1 MSTPNPYALASSPS
15 SRDDGIRKV
24 RVRTLGLM
32 KRAYRLVGN
41 QYWMFV
47 GVTLVGTIVAS
58 AVPFGLVAGAMAVGI
73 CLCYIQRERGG
84 QVEFHTLFRGFDFFM
99 ESLIAFL
106 VYFIASVL
114 VMIPFMI
121 AIFVMVIG
129 PMIAAAGNAGNALLG
144 DPAGTLKAILVL
156 YPLMIFA
163 HVLVA
168 LPFFFTFQLIADR
181 NLRALDAVARTSAA
195 RRCQESGRRDLVCDR
210 HRGDH
215 FDRQHDVFS
224 AGHPVAADP
233 VSARSS
239 CSTETSSAMPDKCF
253 EG

>member
-1 MSTPNPYALASSPS
+1 
-15 SRDDGIRKV
+15 
-24 RVRTLGLM
+24 M
-32 KRAYRLVGN
+32 KRAYRLVGD

-106 VYFIASVL
+106 VYFIASIL

-129 PMIAAAGNAGNALLG
+129 PMIAAAGNAGNAPLAL
-144 DPAGTLKAILVL
+144 PAGTLKAILVL

-181 NLRALDAVARTSAA
+181 NLRALGAVRTSARGVA
-195 RRCQESGRRDLVCDR
+195 KNLGGVIWFVIVTGAITSIASMMCFLPVIPLLPILFGAIFLLYRDIF
-210 HRGDH
+210 GD
-215 FDRQHDVFS
+215 
-224 AGHPVAADP
+224 A
-233 VSARSS
+233 
-239 CSTETSSAMPDKCF
+239 
-253 EG
+253 